1 MQKTWKG
8 KLPKMLKCPACRN
21 EGIID
26 PQYGLIA
33 CLSCREKTT
42 RMSERTYEFV
52 PEHIKEER
60 KEFKDQTIQPFRNGV
75 LSKEYIDMYGT
86 KHITATE
93 EEVKNAKNV
102 WGRDLGD
109 YYK

>member
-1 MQKTWKG
+1 MESKIVQSVNR
-8 KLPKMLKCPACRN
+8 CPTCKN
-21 EGIID
+21 EGVID

-33 CLSCREKTT
+33 CLSCREQTT

-60 KEFKDQTIQPFRNGV
+60 ISHKDQTIQPFRNGV
-75 LSKEYIDMYGT
+75 LSKEYVDLYGT
-86 KHITATE
+86 KHISATE

-102 WGRDLGD
+102 WGELE

>member
-1 MQKTWKG
+1 MSKTVVNVNR
-8 KLPKMLKCPACRN
+8 CPTCKN
-21 EGIID
+21 EGVID

-33 CLSCREKTT
+33 CLSCREQTT

-52 PEHIKEER
+52 PDRIKEDR

-75 LSKEYIDMYGT
+75 LSKEYIDLYGT
-86 KHITATE
+86 KHISATD

-102 WGRDLGD
+102 WGELE